1 MYSRLVRVVV
11 GLTAAALAAG
21 CAVGPDYE
29 RPAAPDATRYTREPL
44 GAGTASAPVV
54 DGEAQK
60 FVTDRRIPDQWW
72 TLFHSR
78 ELNGLIERSIKANPS
93 LEQAIAALRVAEENT
108 RAQEGKFFPLVQ
120 GNFTGLRQQVAQ
132 STPGVSAT
140 GDLTYNLYTAQL
152 LVSYTFDVWGLNR
165 RTVESLQAQA
175 DSLHFLVE
183 AAYLTLTSNL
193 VLAAIQESSLREQ
206 IRITLDLIRIN
217 TTALDKIRDREN
229 KGLVSHVDVA
239 AQEAALAQ
247 IAATLPPLRKALAQ
261 QRNLIAALAGR
272 YPSEEPPERFTLA
285 KLRLPRDLPVSLP
298 SKLVEQRPDVRSAD
312 ELLHSAAAQVGVAI
326 ANTLPNITLS
336 GNPGYVGPQLPG
348 LISPENLFWSVTGSA
363 TQTLFDAGTLLHQ
376 KRAAEAA
383 YDQAAASYRGTVI
396 TAMQNVADALR
407 AIQQDANALKAAV
420 AFERASKVSL
430 DLINQQYQDGLINI
444 LLQIQAQQAW
454 LQARLTV
461 VQAQAARLSD
471 TVALFQALGGGW
483 WNRPP
488 DSPTAPIY
496 IGADKQPIGTFA
508 TEPPWRQPPW
518 AIPPTQPPEVTAPP
532 AEGPPH

>member
-1 MYSRLVRVVV
+1 MSSRLVPVVV
-11 GLTAAALAAG
+11 GLTAAAVLAG
-21 CAVGPDYE
+21 CAVGPDFE

-44 GAGTASAPVV
+44 GAGTDSAPVAG
-54 DGEAQK
+54 GEAQR
-60 FVTDRRIPDQWW
+60 FVANMRIPDQWW
-72 TLFHSR
+72 TLFRSR

-93 LEQAIAALRVAEENT
+93 LEQAISALRVAEENT

-120 GNFTGLRQQVAQ
+120 GNFTTLRQQVAQ

-140 GDLTYNLYTAQL
+140 GNLTYNLYTAQV

-165 RTVESLQAQA
+165 RLVESLQAQA
-175 DSLHFLVE
+175 DAQHFLVE
-183 AAYLTLTSNL
+183 AAYLTLTSN
-193 VLAAIQESSLREQ
+193 VALAAIQEASLREQ
-206 IRITLDLIRIN
+206 IRITRDLIRIN

-229 KGLVSHVDVA
+229 RGLVSHVDVA

-247 IAATLPPLRKALAQ
+247 IVATLPPLRKALAQ
-261 QRNLIAALAGR
+261 QRDLLAALAGR
-272 YPSEEPPERFTLA
+272 FPSEEPPERFMLSR
-285 KLRLPRDLPVSLP
+285 LRLPRDLPVSLP
-298 SKLVEQRPDVRSAD
+298 SKLIEQRPDVRSSE
-312 ELLHSAAAQVGVAI
+312 ELLHSAAAQVGVTI
-326 ANTLPNITLS
+326 ANTLPNITLNA
-336 GNPGYVGPQLPG
+336 NPGYVGTQLPG
-348 LISPENLFWSVTGSA
+348 LISPDNLFWSVAGSA

-376 KRAAEAA
+376 KRAAENAF
-383 YDQAAASYRGTVI
+383 DQAAASYRGTVI
-396 TAMQNVADALR
+396 AAMQNVADSLR
-407 AIQQDANALKAAV
+407 AIQQDAHAVKATV
-420 AFERASKVSL
+420 DFERAAKVSL
-430 DLINQQYQDGLINI
+430 DLITQQYNDGLINI

-461 VQAQAARLSD
+461 VQAEAARLSD

-518 AIPPTQPPEVTAPP
+518 AIPATQPPEVTAPP
-532 AEGPPH
+532 AASAR